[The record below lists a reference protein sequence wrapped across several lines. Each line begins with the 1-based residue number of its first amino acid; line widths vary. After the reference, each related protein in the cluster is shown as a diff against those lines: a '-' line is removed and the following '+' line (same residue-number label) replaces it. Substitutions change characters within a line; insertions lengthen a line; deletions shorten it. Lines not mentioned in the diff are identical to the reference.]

1 MITKT
6 LNASPSSYPTSH
18 SSLVHRL
25 LNITLV
31 LILLMPLGLHA
42 EVQEKR
48 IVSAGGS
55 ITDIIFAL
63 GSGESIV
70 AADST
75 SMYPAAAHRIP
86 KIGYYRQLGLESVL
100 SFAPTHLIGSQA
112 MGPETVVAQIK
123 SSGINTHIL
132 GENRSY
138 AGLLSLITD
147 LGVVLD
153 KSDNA
158 KALIASIQASV
169 AKAEQMAVYPSL
181 TTPPVAIFILSSH
194 DRGLTVA
201 GTNTVPNALFEK
213 AGIVNAAAQI
223 QNYKQMENEAI
234 IKQNPDLIF
243 LASHQFTDADAKRT
257 VCQHPALKFTKAGKD
272 CRILTMNSGMSLG
285 LSTRFPQALE
295 QIIAFAKG
303 DPELV
308 ASVKG
313 E

>member
-1 MITKT
+1 MTIRINS
-6 LNASPSSYPTSH
+6 LNKQLTPPSR
-18 SSLVHRL
+18 LLQRL
-25 LNITLV
+25 LNIALTLF
-31 LILLMPLGLHA
+31 LLMPMGLHA
-42 EVQEKR
+42 ETQDKR

-63 GSGESIV
+63 GAGESIV

-75 SMYPAAAHRIP
+75 SMYPSAAHNIP

-100 SFAPTHLIGSQA
+100 SFSPTHLIGSQA
-112 MGPETVVAQIK
+112 MGPETVVDQIK

-138 AGLLSLITD
+138 AGLLSLIRD
-147 LGVVLD
+147 LGAVLD
-153 KSDNA
+153 KPDNA

-169 AKAEQMAVYPSL
+169 AKAEEMAVYPNS

-243 LASHQFTDADAKRT
+243 LASHQFTDADAQRL
-257 VCQHPALKFTKAGKD
+257 VCQQPALKFTKAGRH

-295 QIIAFAKG
+295 QIIAFAKD

-308 ASVKG
+308 ASVRG